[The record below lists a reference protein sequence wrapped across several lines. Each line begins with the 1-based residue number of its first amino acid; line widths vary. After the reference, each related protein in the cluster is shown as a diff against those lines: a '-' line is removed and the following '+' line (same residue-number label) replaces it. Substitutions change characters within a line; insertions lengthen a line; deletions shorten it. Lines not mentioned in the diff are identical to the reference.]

1 MNTLM
6 LKLKK
11 SEAPMKIKKALKVIC
26 LALAS
31 LVGIVGLSSLAH
43 AEDTVRIGD
52 NTEDGPSSFQ
62 LSQEVRYASLDIPGG
77 DFAYTIT
84 ETDTLNGV
92 GNLPSVD
99 FTLQPMERKT
109 TTQNL
114 TIDFSDVTVPASP
127 AVYNMALTI
136 TTSPEDLTCNS
147 EISYTFNIVVQGA
160 RDEDFQPTDGYYAFV
175 TNLQRNVSGTSQA
188 TKVDHVS
195 FLCYNDFVPKKY
207 SYIEV
212 KNTVEGADSSKDD
225 VFKYELTIEGADDD
239 VYTITTP
246 EGSYTFGGKSV
257 ESDTEAIPGKVAI
270 FYLRHGETAIIGK
283 SQDGENE
290 ILVGLK
296 YSYYEYPDVDGY
308 TTWID
313 DKSLGERV
321 KIEKTVY
328 EDSEENK
335 TLYINRKESIVEKFV
350 NTGLKNGN
358 GAFVVLGAAA
368 IVCVVVMLLARSK
381 RKT

>member
-26 LALAS
+26 LAVAS
-31 LVGIVGLSSLAH
+31 LIGILGLGSLAY
-43 AEDTVRIGD
+43 AEDTITIGD
-52 NTEDGPSSFQ
+52 NTEDGPSYFQ
-62 LSQEVRYASLDIPGG
+62 LAQEVRYASLNIPGG
-77 DFAYTIT
+77 EFAYTIT
-84 ETDTLNGV
+84 ETDNLNAV
-92 GNLPSVD
+92 SNLPSVG
-99 FTLQPMERKT
+99 FTLEAMEQKT
-109 TTQNL
+109 TTKNL
-114 TIDFSDVTVPASP
+114 TLDFSSVTVPATP
-127 AVYNMALTI
+127 AVYDMALTI

-147 EISYTFNIVVQGA
+147 EISYTFNIVVQNA
-160 RDEDFQPTDGYYAFV
+160 RDENFQPTDGYYAYL
-175 TNLQRNVSGTSQA
+175 TNLQRNVSGSAQA
-188 TKVDHVS
+188 TKVDHAS

-225 VFKYELTIEGADDD
+225 VFKYELTIEGADGD

-246 EGSYTFGGKSV
+246 EGKYTFGGKNV
-257 ESDTEAIPGKVAI
+257 ESDTEAVPGQVAI
-270 FYLRHGETAIIGK
+270 FYLRHGETATIGK
-283 SQDGENE
+283 STDGENE

-296 YSYYEYPDVDGY
+296 YSYVEYPDVDGY

-321 KIEKTVY
+321 RIEKTVY
-328 EDSEENK
+328 EDPSENK
-335 TLYINRKESIVEKFV
+335 TLYINRKESIIEKFV

-358 GAFVVLGAAA
+358 GAFAILGAIA
-368 IVCVVVMLLARSK
+368 IACVVIVLLARSK

>member
-6 LKLKK
+6 LKLRK

-26 LALAS
+26 LVLAS
-31 LVGIVGLSSLAH
+31 LVGIVSLSSLAR
-43 AEDTVRIGD
+43 AEDTIRIGD

-62 LSQEVRYASLDIPGG
+62 LSQAVRYATLNIAGG

-84 ETDTLNGV
+84 ETDALNGV
-92 GNLPSVD
+92 GNLPSVG
-99 FTLQPMERKT
+99 FTLQPMEQKT

-114 TIDFSDVTVPASP
+114 AIDFSDVTVPASP
-127 AVYNMALTI
+127 AVYNMALAI
-136 TTSPEDLTCNS
+136 TASPEDLTCNS
-147 EISYTFNIVVQGA
+147 EISYTFNVVVQNALDSNYQATG
-160 RDEDFQPTDGYYAFV
+160 EYYAFV
-175 TNLQRNVSGTSQA
+175 TNLQRNVSGTSQT
-188 TKVDHVS
+188 TKVDHAS

-225 VFKYELTIEGADDD
+225 VFKYELIIEGADDD
-239 VYTITTP
+239 VYTIATP
-246 EGSYTFGGKSV
+246 EGGYAFGGKTV

-270 FYLRHGETAIIGK
+270 IYLKHGETAIIGK
-283 SQDGENE
+283 SEDDEKE

-296 YSYYEYPDVDGY
+296 YSYAEYPDVDGY

-313 DKSLGERV
+313 DKSLGERA

-328 EDSEENK
+328 EYPEENK
-335 TLYINRKESIVEKFV
+335 TLYVNRKESIIEKFV

-368 IVCVVVMLLARSK
+368 IVCVGVMLLVRSK